1 MQCPPVLLLSH
12 SQLDE
17 VHGANSGHALCHDFG
32 DLGRTMGLE
41 DTMNERGKNALTQ
54 RFKKLCRKTVW
65 LRLAVP
71 EPIREFAEETWRM
84 E

>member
-1 MQCPPVLLLSH
+1 
-12 SQLDE
+12 
-17 VHGANSGHALCHDFG
+17 
-32 DLGRTMGLE
+32 MGLE
-41 DTMNERGKNALTQ
+41 DTMNEQGKNALTQ

-71 EPIREFAEETWRM
+71 EPIREFAEETRRM